1 MPSRKQRRRRQKSRR
16 HEYEYVLVD
25 EAGTEL
31 EVVEPESKAKS
42 GKGDRKRPAQRGR
55 GRPIREVQPP
65 SWNRVGRRAAI
76 FAPLMFAVVY
86 LLGGSQVSL
95 AGKLAETVFL
105 LAFFLPFSYVMDSI
119 AYRAYRKRV
128 DRDAGSRSPEW
139 KWPAPGHGARSSRI
153 LAPSSLRTE

>member
-31 EVVEPESKAKS
+31 EVVEPETRTKTA
-42 GKGDRKRPAQRGR
+42 GADRKRPAQRGR
-55 GRPIREVQPP
+55 GRGREVQPP
-65 SWNRVGRRAAI
+65 SWQRVGRRALI
-76 FAPLMFAVVY
+76 FAPLMFVVVY
-86 LLGGSQVSL
+86 LLGGSKVSL
-95 AGKLAETVFL
+95 GGKLAETAFL

-128 DRDAGSRSPEW
+128 ERDSG
-139 KWPAPGHGARSSRI
+139 
-153 LAPSSLRTE
+153 

>member
-31 EVVEPESKAKS
+31 EVVEPETHTKS
-42 GKGDRKRPAQRGR
+42 PKTGQKRPAPRGR
-55 GRPIREVQPP
+55 GRGRGMREVQPP
-65 SWNRVGRRAAI
+65 SWTRVGRRALI
-76 FAPLMFAVVY
+76 FAPLMFVVVY
-86 LLGGSQVSL
+86 LLGGSTVSL

-105 LAFFLPFSYVMDSI
+105 LAFFLPFSYVMDTI

-128 DRDAGSRSPEW
+128 ERDSG
-139 KWPAPGHGARSSRI
+139 
-153 LAPSSLRTE
+153 